1 MNEEKGAVA
10 ADLGRVNSVGKRFS
24 YRIATLIRTARIH
37 KMSNK
42 ALDNPLAIAA
52 AAATTLYQDL
62 GEATLQGE
70 GDVIHINKYRIRVER
85 AQVSQIRFLNL
96 FLHERGVGGFEV
108 LGPTLVEDWRH
119 VLQLILDAPLME
131 DDPKAALRLNDQLSD
146 FGVEV
151 IRFSRRMQLSS
162 GAVGGVGGGEGDSV
176 RISGTRS
183 LQLYLRALRVV
194 RAFFQ
199 RESSLQAQAGVSRII
214 QYLVE
219 QAIEEPRQHLA
230 LVQIKGDHAYSLRH
244 PVNTAILAI
253 ALGNRLGLKRGALL
267 DLGMATITGD
277 LGMRE
282 ISEGILEKK
291 GELTEEERALL
302 QGHPV
307 KSVWGTLKFRRL
319 DVSVRRWMVSAFE
332 AHMGFD
338 QSGYPKVSKWPQQH
352 LFSRII
358 SVAEHYDALTTERP
372 WRDAF
377 MPDEALAQMLEMAGS
392 RLDPVLVA
400 TFINLVG
407 RYPLGTMLLLSSGE
421 VGVVYMTPSEQEH
434 VHRPVVRLMLDRYG
448 TRVQEVQLVDLR
460 ERDERGAYLRS
471 AARVV
476 KPEDLGVDLNRAMY
490 F

>member
-1 MNEEKGAVA
+1 MTEVQEVTG
-10 ADLGRVNSVGKRFS
+10 ADLGRINSVGKRFS

-52 AAATTLYQDL
+52 SSATTLYQDL

-85 AQVSQIRFLNL
+85 AQIPQIRFLNT

-108 LGPTLVEDWRH
+108 LGSTLVEDWRH
-119 VLQLILDAPLME
+119 VLQLILDAPLVE
-131 DDPKAALRLNDQLSD
+131 DDLPAAVRLNEELSQR
-146 FGVEV
+146 GVEV
-151 IRFSRRMQLSS
+151 VRFSRRMQLSS
-162 GAVGGVGGGEGDSV
+162 GAVGGVGGGEGESV

-194 RAFFQ
+194 RAFYR
-199 RESSLQAQAGVSRII
+199 RESSLQAQGGLTRIM

-244 PVNTAILAI
+244 PVNTAILSI
-253 ALGNRLGLKRGALL
+253 ALGHRLGLKRGALM
-267 DLGMATITGD
+267 DLGLATITGD

-282 ISEGILEKK
+282 VSEGILEKK
-291 GELTEEERALL
+291 EALTDEEREVL
-302 QGHPV
+302 QSHPV
-307 KSVWGTLKFRRL
+307 DSVWGTLRLRRL
-319 DVSVRRWMVSAFE
+319 DLSVRRWMVSAFE
-332 AHMGFD
+332 HHMAYD
-338 QSGYPKVSKWPQQH
+338 HSGYPRVSKWPQQH

-358 SVAEHYDALTTERP
+358 AVAEHYDALTTERP
-372 WRDAF
+372 WRDAL
-377 MPDEALAQMLEMAGS
+377 MPDEALAQMLDLAGS

-400 TFINLVG
+400 IFINLVG

-460 ERDERGAYLRS
+460 EKDERGAFLRS